1 MGIPLGGGNFTR
13 GAAIPLDDSF
23 VAADQTVRDA
33 INAGIRYEGML
44 VYVVADAAMY
54 QLQGGITNGDWA
66 AAGGGGGGSV
76 PVVDL
81 ATGDGVLTAFTL
93 SQDPGTEENVAVYL
107 DGVRQSTAEYSIV
120 TTTLTFSVAPYNGA
134 TLMFVIGGVTSVNVP
149 ADGSVTTAKIAD
161 GSVTTAKIAD
171 GAVTTPKIADGAIT
185 AAKLAAPNY
194 QLSSSSGSYSLTG
207 TTSITDVTNLS
218 VSITTTGRPV
228 FVGLISDGSVNYSYV
243 QYSDTQISIAPEL
256 YFYRGATN
264 ISLQVFTQ
272 RVGSSAVANT
282 MSIPV
287 SSVSYIDIPAAGT
300 YTYKFSIRASATSA
314 NFDMYR
320 AKLIAYEL

>member
-23 VAADQTVRDA
+23 VAADATARDA

-44 VYVVADAAMY
+44 VYVVADQTMY

-66 AAGGGGGGSV
+66 AAGGGGGGGSV

-134 TLMFVIGGVTSVNVP
+134 TLMFVIGGVTVVNVP
-149 ADGSVTTAKIAD
+149 ANGSVTTAKIAD
-161 GSVTTAKIAD
+161 D
-171 GAVTTPKIADGAIT
+171 AVTY
-185 AAKLAAPNY
+185 AKLAARSGFNNPAGIGEIAMSASSGSFFHQNTTEADVTN
-194 QLSSSSGSYSLTG
+194 LSVTLTTKGGPVEVYLIDDGSTSSSGITVECSSAGFPNGFVKLYRDTTNLTRIQLGSTAGTYPVSSFVPASSIKHLDFPAAGTYVYKVAVNTGSTG
-207 TTSITDVTNLS
+207 TTSITV
-218 VSITTTGRPV
+218 R
-228 FVGLISDGSVNYSYV
+228 
-243 QYSDTQISIAPEL
+243 
-256 YFYRGATN
+256 RC
-264 ISLQVFTQ
+264 
-272 RVGSSAVANT
+272 
-282 MSIPV
+282 
-287 SSVSYIDIPAAGT
+287 
-300 YTYKFSIRASATSA
+300 
-314 NFDMYR
+314 
-320 AKLIAYEL
+320 KLIAREL

>member
-23 VAADQTVRDA
+23 VAADITARDA

-44 VYVVADAAMY
+44 VYVVADGAMY

-134 TLMFVIGGVTSVNVP
+134 TLMFVTGGVTVVNVP
-149 ADGSVTTAKIAD
+149 ANGSVTTAKIA
-161 GSVTTAKIAD
+161 TN
-171 GAVTTPKIADGAIT
+171 AVTY
-185 AAKLAAPNY
+185 AKLAARSGFNNPAGIGEIAM
-194 QLSSSSGSYSLTG
+194 SASSGSFFYQN
-207 TTSITDVTNLS
+207 TTEADVTNLS
-218 VSITTTGRPV
+218 VTLTTKGGPVELMLMDDGSLSNASITITCSAAGFPN
-228 FVGLISDGSVNYSYV
+228 GWVN
-243 QYSDTQISIAPEL
+243 
-256 YFYRGATN
+256 FYRDT
-264 ISLQVFTQ
+264 TQ
-272 RVGSSAVANT
+272 LTHSQIGDTVAGTYPTQTKYPTSSFK
-282 MSIPV
+282 
-287 SSVSYIDIPAAGT
+287 YIDAPAAGT
-300 YTYKFSIRASATSA
+300 YTYKVTTFTGSTGTTGIAFSRC
-314 NFDMYR
+314 
-320 AKLIAYEL
+320 KLIAREL

>member
-1 MGIPLGGGNFTR
+1 MGITLTSNFDVN
-13 GAAIPLDDSF
+13 AALPLDSRMV
-23 VAADQTVRDA
+23 VADLTARDA
-33 INAGIRYEGML
+33 IVAGRRFQGMC
-44 VYVVADAAMY
+44 VYVIADTLTY
-54 QLQGGITNGDWA
+54 QLKTGILNTDWVEY
-66 AAGGGGGGSV
+66 GGGGGGSV
-76 PVVDL
+76 PIVDL
-81 ATGDGVLTAFTL
+81 ATGDGILTAFTL
-93 SQDPGTEENVAVYL
+93 SVDPGTEENVAVYL

-134 TLMFVIGGVTSVNVP
+134 TLMFVIGGVTVVNVP
-149 ADGSVTTAKIAD
+149 AA

-171 GAVTTPKIADGAIT
+171 GAVTTPKIADGAVT
-185 AAKLAAPNY
+185 AAKLAALNY
-194 QLSSSSGSYSLTG
+194 QLSSSCSIYSLTG

-287 SSVSYIDIPAAGT
+287 SSVSYIDIPSAGT
-300 YTYKFSIRASATSA
+300 YTYKFSIRASTTSA
-314 NFDMYR
+314 NFDVYR
-320 AKLIAYEL
+320 AKLIVYEL

>member
-23 VAADQTVRDA
+23 VAADITARDA

-44 VYVVADAAMY
+44 VYVVADGAMY

-66 AAGGGGGGSV
+66 AAGGGGGSV

-134 TLMFVIGGVTSVNVP
+134 TLMFVSGSVNTVNVP
-149 ADGSVTTAKIAD
+149 AANSVTTAK
-161 GSVTTAKIAD
+161 V
-171 GAVTTPKIADGAIT
+171 ADGAIT
-185 AAKLAAPNY
+185 YAKLAARSGFNNPAGIGEIAM
-194 QLSSSSGSYSLTG
+194 SASSGSFFYQN
-207 TTSITDVTNLS
+207 TTEADVTNLS
-218 VSITTTGRPV
+218 VTLTTKGGPV
-228 FVGLISDGSVNYSYV
+228 ELMLIDDGSLSNSNIAVVCQAAGFINAWVN
-243 QYSDTQISIAPEL
+243 
-256 YFYRGATN
+256 FYRDTTQLTQSQIGNTVAGTYP
-264 ISLQVFTQ
+264 IQSLYPP
-272 RVGSSAVANT
+272 SSFKL
-282 MSIPV
+282 
-287 SSVSYIDIPAAGT
+287 IDLPPSAGT
-300 YTYKFSIRASATSA
+300 YTYKVKTKTASAA
-314 NFDMYR
+314 NTGIGFSR
-320 AKLIAYEL
+320 CKLIAREL